1 MSDLLAYAKELLD
14 KLTTKSSSLNW
25 KVEDIQKDVSTLKCG
40 FDLLKEDVAL
50 LESASSELLH
60 LSSEIGPCLEEHS
73 QQTEKQ
79 LPNIQKLVEDKKSA
93 ADILEEFTH
102 PCGGS
107 GWKLAVYR
115 DFRDPDTPC
124 PPPWQQTMYNE
135 RPYTCGRPEGSACA
149 TVTFSE
155 TANLEYSKVCGRIK
169 AYQFGTALG
178 SFQSYIQVRNDYI
191 FLWSFIAG
199 VTKSQVNSSFQFVTL
214 RCPCDGGYPLSNE
227 YYFCES
233 LIEEDNPGTKYDNHF
248 FHNEVL
254 WDEAGCSSSG
264 DCCSRFDSPYFIR
277 HLPKHLLSIM
287 NIPIEVQI
295 CNFGTNNFAIELIE
309 LYVK

>member
-1 MSDLLAYAKELLD
+1 MGKIRSTLALAL
-14 KLTTKSSSLNW
+14 SSSLNW

-40 FDLLKEDVAL
+40 FDSLKEDVVV

-79 LPNIQKLVEDKKSA
+79 LPNITKLVEDKKSS

-107 GWKLAVYR
+107 GWKLAIYR

-124 PPPWQQTMYNE
+124 PPPWQQTMYSE
-135 RPYTCGRPEGSACA
+135 RPYTCGRP
-149 TVTFSE
+149 TTFAPTCVGFFLSE
-155 TANLEYSKVCGRIK
+155 TANLEYSKLCGRIK
-169 AYQFGTALG
+169 AYQFGTAHGPLE
-178 SFQSYIQVRNDYI
+178 SYID
-191 FLWSFIAG
+191 FGTFIRSLTSEVFWRFTAG
-199 VTKSQVNSSFQFVTL
+199 LTQSQANSVLDSQ
-214 RCPCDGGYPLSNE
+214 RCPCDGGPDIGE
-227 YYFCES
+227 HYFCES

-277 HLPKHLLSIM
+277 HLPDIM
-287 NIPIEVQI
+287 NTQIYVQI
-295 CNFGTNNFAIELIE
+295 CNFGTDNFAIELIE

>member
-1 MSDLLAYAKELLD
+1 MSDLLVYAKELLD

-25 KVEDIQKDVSTLKCG
+25 KVEDIQKDLSTLKCG
-40 FDLLKEDVAL
+40 FDSLKEDVAV

-124 PPPWQQTMYNE
+124 PPPWQQTMYSE
-135 RPYTCGRPEGSACA
+135 RPYTCGRPGVSECSS
-149 TVTFSE
+149 VTFSE
-155 TANLEYSKVCGRIK
+155 TANLEYSKVCGRNK

-178 SFQSYIQVRNDYI
+178 FFRG
-191 FLWSFIAG
+191 FIVVHTASSEIWRFTAG
-199 VTKSQVNSSFQFVTL
+199 ITQSQVDPSLITQ
-214 RCPCDGGYPLSNE
+214 RCPCDGVDPFPMGFE

-254 WDEAGCSSSG
+254 WDKAGCSSSG

-277 HLPKHLLSIM
+277 HLPDITDRDPL
-287 NIPIEVQI
+287 VVTI
-295 CNFGTNNFAIELIE
+295 CNFQLNDNNFAIELIE
-309 LYVK
+309 FM

>member
-1 MSDLLAYAKELLD
+1 M
-14 KLTTKSSSLNW
+14 
-25 KVEDIQKDVSTLKCG
+25 STLKCG
-40 FDLLKEDVAL
+40 FESLKEDVAV

-79 LPNIQKLVEDKKSA
+79 LPNIQKLVKGKKSA
-93 ADILEEFTH
+93 ANILEEFTH

-124 PPPWQQTMYNE
+124 PPEWQQTMYSE
-135 RPYTCGRPEGSACA
+135 RPYTCGRPPAGPPCA
-149 TVTFSE
+149 STLYSLSY
-155 TANLEYSKVCGRIK
+155 NLAYSKVCGRIK
-169 AYQFGTALG
+169 AYQFGTPLG
-178 SFQSYIQVRNDYI
+178 FSH
-191 FLWSFIAG
+191 SFIL
-199 VTKSQVNSSFQFVTL
+199 VHTSSFQIWRFTAGITQSQVDPSLTPQS
-214 RCPCDGGYPLSNE
+214 CPCDGGDLFPMGFE

-277 HLPKHLLSIM
+277 HLPHTTDPLG
-287 NIPIEVQI
+287 VTI
-295 CNFGTNNFAIELIE
+295 CNSQLDDNNFAIELIE
-309 LYVK
+309 LYIK

>member
-1 MSDLLAYAKELLD
+1 MNDLLAYAKELLD

-25 KVEDIQKDVSTLKCG
+25 KVEDIQKDLNTLKCG
-40 FDLLKEDVAL
+40 FDSLKEDVAV

-124 PPPWQQTMYNE
+124 PPEWQQTLYSE
-135 RPYTCGRPEGSACA
+135 RPYTCGRPDGPPCA
-149 TVTFSE
+149 SVTFSE
-155 TANLEYSKVCGRIK
+155 NVNLEYSKVCGRIK
-169 AYQFGTALG
+169 AYQFGTTLG
-178 SFQSYIQVRNDYI
+178 PFSSYILVHTAPLAI
-191 FLWSFIAG
+191 WTFTAG
-199 VTKSQVNSSFQFVTL
+199 VAQSQPDPSLTSQ
-214 RCPCDGGYPLSNE
+214 RCLCDGGDPFNE
-227 YYFCES
+227 HYFCES
-233 LIEEDNPGTKYDNHF
+233 LIKEDNPGTKYDNHF

-264 DCCSRFDSPYFIR
+264 NCCFRFDSLYIS
-277 HLPKHLLSIM
+277 H
-287 NIPIEVQI
+287 
-295 CNFGTNNFAIELIE
+295 AIFLI
-309 LYVK
+309 L

>member
-1 MSDLLAYAKELLD
+1 MKPLLAYAKELLD

-25 KVEDIQKDVSTLKCG
+25 KVEDIQKDLITLKCG
-40 FDLLKEDVAL
+40 FYSLKEDVAV

-93 ADILEEFTH
+93 ANILEEFTH

-107 GWKLAVYR
+107 GWKLAAYH

-124 PPPWQQTMYNE
+124 QFPWQQRMYSE
-135 RPYTCGRPEGSACA
+135 RPYTCGRSDDFDCVAILLLD
-149 TVTFSE
+149 TL
-155 TANLEYSKVCGRIK
+155 NLEYSKVCGRIK
-169 AYQFGTALG
+169 AYQFGTAHGPQL
-178 SFQSYIQVRNDYI
+178 SYIEVKNSDTV
-191 FLWSFIAG
+191 LWRFIAG
-199 VTKSQVNSSFQFVTL
+199 ITQSQADTSLTSQ
-214 RCPCDGGYPLSNE
+214 RCPCDGGDPFPNE
-227 YYFCES
+227 HYFCES

-254 WDEAGCSSSG
+254 WDKAGCSSSG

-277 HLPKHLLSIM
+277 HLPDIM
-287 NIPIEVQI
+287 NTSIHVEI
-295 CNFGTNNFAIELIE
+295 CNNVLMAVKDNFAVELIE

>member
-25 KVEDIQKDVSTLKCG
+25 KVEDVQKDVTTLKCG
-40 FDLLKEDVAL
+40 FYSLKEDVAV

-79 LPNIQKLVEDKKSA
+79 LPNITKLVEDKKSA

-124 PPPWQQTMYNE
+124 PPGLQQTMYSE
-135 RPYTCGRPEGSACA
+135 RPYTCGRPDGSECA

-169 AYQFGTALG
+169 AYQFGTAIGPQL
-178 SFQSYIQVRNDYI
+178 SYIRVNPGP
-191 FLWSFIAG
+191 LWTFTVGA
-199 VTKSQVNSSFQFVTL
+199 TQSQADPSLTSP
-214 RCPCDGGYPLSNE
+214 RCPCDGGPDIGE
-227 YYFCES
+227 HYFCES
-233 LIEEDNPGTKYDNHF
+233 LIEEDNPGTKYINHF

-264 DCCSRFDSPYFIR
+264 DCCSRFGSPYFIR
-277 HLPKHLLSIM
+277 QLPNIM
-287 NIPIEVQI
+287 NTPIQVEI
-295 CNFGTNNFAIELIE
+295 CGAPFYGFFAIELIE
-309 LYVK
+309 MYVK

>member
-1 MSDLLAYAKELLD
+1 MNDLLAYAKELLD

-40 FDLLKEDVAL
+40 FDSFKEDFAV
-50 LESASSELLH
+50 LESATSELLH

-107 GWKLAVYR
+107 GWKLAVYH

-124 PPPWQQTMYNE
+124 PPGLQQTTYSE
-135 RPYTCGRPEGSACA
+135 RPYTCERPPAGPPCSI
-149 TVTFSE
+149 VFFSE
-155 TANLEYSKVCGRIK
+155 RANLEYSKVCGRIK
-169 AYQFGTALG
+169 AYQFGTAFGPSLSLIRVNSG
-178 SFQSYIQVRNDYI
+178 
-191 FLWSFIAG
+191 LWTFTAG
-199 VTKSQVNSSFQFVTL
+199 LTQSQVDFSLTSQ

>member
-25 KVEDIQKDVSTLKCG
+25 TVEDIQKDVSTLKYG

-50 LESASSELLH
+50 LESASSELLQ

-79 LPNIQKLVEDKKSA
+79 LPNITKLVEDKKSA

-107 GWKLAVYR
+107 GWKLAIYR

-124 PPPWQQTMYNE
+124 PPEWQQAMYSE
-135 RPYTCGRPEGSACA
+135 RPYTCGRRDGSACA

-169 AYQFGTALG
+169 AYQFGTAHGPL
-178 SFQSYIQVRNDYI
+178 QSSIQVRNEYI

-199 VTKSQVNSSFQFVTL
+199 VTKSQVNSSFQFVYL
-214 RCPCDGGYPLSNE
+214 RCPCDGG
-227 YYFCES
+227 
-233 LIEEDNPGTKYDNHF
+233 IHF
-248 FHNEVL
+248 L
-254 WDEAGCSSSG
+254 
-264 DCCSRFDSPYFIR
+264 
-277 HLPKHLLSIM
+277 M
-287 NIPIEVQI
+287 NITFVS
-295 CNFGTNNFAIELIE
+295 L
-309 LYVK
+309 

>member
-1 MSDLLAYAKELLD
+1 MSGLLAYAKDLLD
-14 KLTTKSSSLNW
+14 KLTTKSNSFNW

-40 FDLLKEDVAL
+40 FDSLKEDVTV
-50 LESASSELLH
+50 LESACSELLH

-79 LPNIQKLVEDKKSA
+79 LPNITKLVEDKKSA

-107 GWKLAVYR
+107 GWKLAIYR

-124 PPPWQQTMYNE
+124 PPPWQQTMYSE
-135 RPYTCGRPEGSACA
+135 RSYTCGRPATDGPACA
-149 TVTFSE
+149 DFQFSE
-155 TANLEYSKVCGRIK
+155 SYNLAYSKVCGRIK
-169 AYQFGTALG
+169 AYHFGTTLG
-178 SFQSYIQVRNDYI
+178 PFR
-191 FLWSFIAG
+191 SFILVHTYISIWTFTVG
-199 VTKSQVNSSFQFVTL
+199 ITQSQVDPSLTSQC
-214 RCPCDGGYPLSNE
+214 CPCDGGDPLLDE

-277 HLPKHLLSIM
+277 HLPNTVNTPLG
-287 NIPIEVQI
+287 VTI
-295 CNFGTNNFAIELIE
+295 CNFKLDDNFAIELIE

>member
-1 MSDLLAYAKELLD
+1 MKPLLAYAKELLD

-40 FDLLKEDVAL
+40 FDSLKEDAAV

-79 LPNIQKLVEDKKSA
+79 LPNITKLVKDKKSA

-124 PPPWQQTMYNE
+124 PPPWQQTMYSE
-135 RPYTCGRPEGSACA
+135 RPYTCGRPAAGGPACVF
-149 TVTFSE
+149 VTFSE
-155 TANLEYSKVCGRIK
+155 SANLEYSKVCGRIK

-178 SFQSYIQVRNDYI
+178 PHVNFIRVNPFILWTFTAGATQSQADPSLAFQ
-191 FLWSFIAG
+191 
-199 VTKSQVNSSFQFVTL
+199 
-214 RCPCDGGYPLSNE
+214 RCPCDGGPSLGE
-227 YYFCES
+227 HYFCES

-277 HLPKHLLSIM
+277 QLPNIM
-287 NIPIEVQI
+287 NTPIQVGI
-295 CNFGTNNFAIELIE
+295 CGANSFAIELIE
-309 LYVK
+309 MYVK

>member
-1 MSDLLAYAKELLD
+1 MSGLLAYAKELLD

-40 FDLLKEDVAL
+40 FDSLKEDVAV

-124 PPPWQQTMYNE
+124 PPEWQQTMYSE
-135 RPYTCGRPEGSACA
+135 RPYTCGRPAAGALCSI
-149 TVTFSE
+149 VFFSE

-178 SFQSYIQVRNDYI
+178 PQLSYIRVNPGP
-191 FLWSFIAG
+191 LWTFTVGA
-199 VTKSQVNSSFQFVTL
+199 TQSQAEPSLTSQ
-214 RCPCDGGYPLSNE
+214 RCPCDGGPDIGE
-227 YYFCES
+227 HYFCES

-277 HLPKHLLSIM
+277 QLPNIM
-287 NIPIEVQI
+287 NTPIQVEICGIPFI
-295 CNFGTNNFAIELIE
+295 NNKIFAIELIE
-309 LYVK
+309 MYVK

>member
-1 MSDLLAYAKELLD
+1 MSGLLAYAKELLD

-40 FDLLKEDVAL
+40 FDSLKEDVAV

-124 PPPWQQTMYNE
+124 PPPWQQTMYSE
-135 RPYTCGRPEGSACA
+135 RPYTCRRPA
-149 TVTFSE
+149 TGTPCSIVFFSE

-178 SFQSYIQVRNDYI
+178 PQLSYIRVNPGP
-191 FLWSFIAG
+191 LWTFTVGA
-199 VTKSQVNSSFQFVTL
+199 TQSQADPSLFSD
-214 RCPCDGGYPLSNE
+214 RCPCDGGDPFPNE
-227 YYFCES
+227 HYFCES

-277 HLPKHLLSIM
+277 QLPNIM
-287 NIPIEVQI
+287 NTPIQVET
-295 CNFGTNNFAIELIE
+295 CGPRFNSFAIELIE
-309 LYVK
+309 MYVK